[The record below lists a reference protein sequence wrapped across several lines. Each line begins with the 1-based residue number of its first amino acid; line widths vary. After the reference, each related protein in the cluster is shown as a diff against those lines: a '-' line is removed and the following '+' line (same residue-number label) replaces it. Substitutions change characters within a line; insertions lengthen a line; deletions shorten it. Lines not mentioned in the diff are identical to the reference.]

1 MSTTTTTVSTGN
13 GYWNIGRLPLGVAV
27 IAILI
32 GVFGFFVLFGGLLL
46 LVFGTTVAIGG
57 GSVAVFG
64 TTGTV
69 AGLILL
75 ILGIIILAVASGLWN
90 QELWALALAIIVL
103 LFYGVVTFVSQSWLA
118 LIVVGALL
126 IYLVA
131 VSNHFE

>member
-69 AGLILL
+69 AGLIIL